1 MDKNGNGFISKDEWD
16 EDLVKVMKWADIK
29 FNRNELAEMW
39 NYLDSDGDGRVDFK
53 EFQMATDDNE
63 ADERNR
69 AKSIPLGLIRLI
81 IFIYISSILHSGGG
95 PFGGWGGR

>member
-1 MDKNGNGFISKDEWD
+1 MDKNGNRFISKNEWD

-63 ADERNR
+63 TGNRNK
-69 AKSIPLGLIRLI
+69 AHPLIKFI
-81 IFIYISSILHSGGG
+81 IMIIKYIIDIIVGGG
-95 PFGGWGGR
+95 R